1 MAVLPFLM
9 GAASAPHHPGAA
21 VCTFRDPAIV
31 ESSGLVVVDGAFVT
45 TNDSGDTGRVFT
57 VDPATGRTTGV
68 THWADDPTDTEALAP
83 AGHHAVWIGD
93 IGDNSASRDTVQV
106 ARVPVG
112 PGERT
117 VHPQV
122 YDLAYP
128 ERAHNAETLLRDPTT
143 GRLYLAT
150 KDVFG
155 GELYAVPE
163 RLDPTRTNRLR
174 PVAPVLP
181 IATDG
186 AFFPDGRH
194 VILRD
199 YGRAVVYSFPAMV
212 EVGSFAL
219 PDQDQGEGLAV
230 DGSDRVFVSS
240 EGQAEPVMQ
249 VRLPADVR
257 SALGLAG
264 SSSSSSS
271 PSSSPSS
278 ASGLA
283 SASTAGPT
291 RAAERGAQAP
301 DPRPEDRPVWP
312 WFLTAWLV
320 LGGLVMVTGWI
331 GSRRPRD

>member
-1 MAVLPFLM
+1 MRDRWLVLVAVLPFLM
-9 GAASAPHHPGAA
+9 GAGSAPHHPGVTAF
-21 VCTFRDPAIV
+21 TFRDPAIV
-31 ESSGLVVVDGAFVT
+31 ESSALVVVDGAFVT

-68 THWADDPTDTEALAP
+68 TRWSADPIDTEGLAP
-83 AGHHAVWIGD
+83 AGHGAVWVGD
-93 IGDNSASRDTVQV
+93 IGDNTASRDTVQV

-128 ERAHNAETLLRDPTT
+128 DGAHNAETLLRDPAS
-143 GRLYLAT
+143 GRLYVAT
-150 KDVFG
+150 KGVFG
-155 GELYAVPE
+155 GELYAAPD

-174 PVAPVLP
+174 PVAPVLA

-194 VILRD
+194 LILRD
-199 YGRAVVYSFPAMV
+199 YGRAVVYSFPGLV
-212 EVGSFAL
+212 EVGSFTL
-219 PDQDQGEGLAV
+219 PDQDQGEGIAV
-230 DGSDRVFVSS
+230 DGAGRVFVSS
-240 EGQAEPVMQ
+240 EGQAEPVLQ
-249 VRLPADVR
+249 VRLPAQLR
-257 SALGLAG
+257 TALRRTSPSG
-264 SSSSSSS
+264 SSSGSSGPSAAPS
-271 PSSSPSS
+271 P
-278 ASGLA
+278 
-283 SASTAGPT
+283 
-291 RAAERGAQAP
+291 AAADRAQAP

-331 GSRRPRD
+331 GSRRPGD